1 VFDGRDR
8 RRAGA
13 IVPRVDHPSSR
24 STVMRTITSTITAGE
39 PGFVE
44 GLEEQSHER

>member
-1 VFDGRDR
+1 VSDGRDR
-8 RRAGA
+8 RGAGA
-13 IVPRVDHPSSR
+13 IVPLADHPSAR
-24 STVMRTITSTITAGE
+24 STVTRTITSTITARE

>member
-1 VFDGRDR
+1 MFDGRDR
-8 RRAGA
+8 RGAGA
-13 IVPRVDHPSSR
+13 IVPLVNHPSSR
-24 STVMRTITSTITAGE
+24 STVMRTITITVTASE